1 MRAQRAVLREI
12 ADRNLNPNVA
22 YIAGKDG
29 QLREKKPSIEN
40 SVPAVTLSVESIKTI
55 EVVVEQVS
63 TVDQAATETF
73 VEEIPAAE
81 DTKPKKKGPSKK
93 KETLSTDE

>member
-12 ADRNLNPNVA
+12 
-22 YIAGKDG
+22 
-29 QLREKKPSIEN
+29 
-40 SVPAVTLSVESIKTI
+40 
-55 EVVVEQVS
+55 
-63 TVDQAATETF
+63 TETF

-81 DTKPKKKGPSKK
+81 DTKPKKKVPSKK